1 MRKPADLRVHLT
13 AANPELR
20 DAPDKLT
27 IFVENGN
34 IVASATGSLSYE
46 YRYTLKLI
54 VLDYSG
60 APEAIVV
67 PLLAWLKVQQIELFD
82 NPESRQRGIRF
93 EAELLNQDTVDLTIE
108 VDLTERMIVQKV
120 SELPETTT
128 RYNIHAAPEPE
139 RAGMVGNKPEHWE
152 LWIGPDLIAEW
163 DFPAALP

>member
-34 IVASATGSLSYE
+34 IVSSATGSLSYE

-60 APEAIVV
+60 DPEAILV
-67 PLLAWLKVQQIELFD
+67 PLLAWLKVNQLDIFD
-82 NPESRQRGIRF
+82 NPANRQRAIRF
-93 EAELLNQDTVDLTIE
+93 NAELLNQETVDLTID
-108 VDLTERMIVQKV
+108 VDLTERVIVTLVDEDAQ
-120 SELPETTT
+120 TTHQ
-128 RYNIHAAPEPE
+128 RYAVTHADEPP
-139 RAGMVGNKPEHWE
+139 RAGVVE
-152 LWIGPDLIAEW
+152 LAP
-163 DFPAALP
+163 